1 MPITLRVFSENQYS
15 CGFLRIVQLRWW
27 THFEFEVWSHQN
39 PVKLTRKIYLRKNCE
54 PQGKKD
60 EESWK
65 SSADPN
71 NPRDPTVFLRTS
83 RLLLFL
89 STLFHSSSSLFCSK
103 SVNKTSDFMVIMT
116 MIRQWNGLGGK
127 CDFSPVMKPN
137 CCRFLGSN
145 PGSGGVRR
153 RRRWGNRLSG
163 QERWSWG
170 SEKKREGLASKVG
183 VKKTAVSGEKS
194 LLLSRR
200 TSFFQ
205 ENRFS
210 ILKFLPPSSFSD
222 ANRRC
227 KINTLQHNRKYHF
240 PSSTF
245 AFWEMLGS
253 TKQASKDGGVST
265 LKSTE
270 GPCAVCMSINVPHDR
285 QDRHDRRQTSYS
297 YSLFASWRPS
307 PSVLTASK
315 SCTNISATSVNFICT
330 EDAQWG
336 TYEDRNHNEP
346 ATTFDRHQLRS

>member
-1 MPITLRVFSENQYS
+1 MPRTLRVFSENQYS

-103 SVNKTSDFMVIMT
+103 SVNKTSDFMAIMM

-145 PGSGGVRR
+145 PGSGGGEGGETGYQVKK
-153 RRRWGNRLSG
+153 GEVEV
-163 QERWSWG
+163 Q
-170 SEKKREGLASKVG
+170 KKREKGSPQKLGLKRNSHFWW
-183 VKKTAVSGEKS
+183 EE
-194 LLLSRR
+194 L
-200 TSFFQ
+200 TSFSK
-205 ENRFS
+205 N
-210 ILKFLPPSSFSD
+210 KFLPRKSVFYREISSSLIIFW
-222 ANRRC
+222 C
-227 KINTLQHNRKYHF
+227 QQTLQNQYFCKTIRSIIFPGARLHF
-240 PSSTF
+240 
-245 AFWEMLGS
+245 E
-253 TKQASKDGGVST
+253 
-265 LKSTE
+265 KS
-270 GPCAVCMSINVPHDR
+270 
-285 QDRHDRRQTSYS
+285 
-297 YSLFASWRPS
+297 
-307 PSVLTASK
+307 
-315 SCTNISATSVNFICT
+315 
-330 EDAQWG
+330 
-336 TYEDRNHNEP
+336 
-346 ATTFDRHQLRS
+346 

>member
-145 PGSGGVRR
+145 PGSGGGEGGETGYQVKKGEVEVQKKQRE
-153 RRRWGNRLSG
+153 RLV
-163 QERWSWG
+163 
-170 SEKKREGLASKVG
+170 SKVG
-183 VKKTAVSGEKS
+183 VKKKQPFLVRRAYFFLEEQVSTKKIGFLWSS
-194 LLLSRR
+194 LII
-200 TSFFQ
+200 FWCQ
-205 ENRFS
+205 Q
-210 ILKFLPPSSFSD
+210 
-222 ANRRC
+222 
-227 KINTLQHNRKYHF
+227 TLQNQYFCNTIRSIIFPAARLHF
-240 PSSTF
+240 
-245 AFWEMLGS
+245 E
-253 TKQASKDGGVST
+253 K
-265 LKSTE
+265 
-270 GPCAVCMSINVPHDR
+270 C
-285 QDRHDRRQTSYS
+285 
-297 YSLFASWRPS
+297 
-307 PSVLTASK
+307 
-315 SCTNISATSVNFICT
+315 
-330 EDAQWG
+330 
-336 TYEDRNHNEP
+336 
-346 ATTFDRHQLRS
+346 

>member
-170 SEKKREGLASKVG
+170 SEKKE
-183 VKKTAVSGEKS
+183 
-194 LLLSRR
+194 RR
-200 TSFFQ
+200 A
-205 ENRFS
+205 R
-210 ILKFLPPSSFSD
+210 
-222 ANRRC
+222 
-227 KINTLQHNRKYHF
+227 
-240 PSSTF
+240 
-245 AFWEMLGS
+245 
-253 TKQASKDGGVST
+253 
-265 LKSTE
+265 LKS
-270 GPCAVCMSINVPHDR
+270 
-285 QDRHDRRQTSYS
+285 
-297 YSLFASWRPS
+297 
-307 PSVLTASK
+307 
-315 SCTNISATSVNFICT
+315 
-330 EDAQWG
+330 WG
-336 TYEDRNHNEP
+336 
-346 ATTFDRHQLRS
+346 